1 MCIKVTVQ
9 NCTSNHERLISFW
22 HIKLFFSIDK
32 FWQLIPAN
40 HYNNYNPR
48 PALTQLTPANHHN
61 HYIPHPALTQL
72 TPANRHN
79 HYIPHPALTQLT
91 PANHYNPCPAL
102 TQLYPANYHNHYPIT
117 VWSHTSTH
125 HTISDT
131 LSPCTCTN
139 SSHYHCSLCISVT
152 ITTLSKRLSLS
163 DSRQSNRMYRQIIS
177 VLYKPYSLLGKS
189 VHQT

>member
-48 PALTQLTPANHHN
+48 PALTQL
-61 HYIPHPALTQL
+61 
-72 TPANRHN
+72 
-79 HYIPHPALTQLT
+79 
-91 PANHYNPCPAL
+91 
-102 TQLYPANYHNHYPIT
+102 YPANYHNHYPIT
-117 VWSHTSTH
+117 LWSHTSTP

-139 SSHYHCSLCISVT
+139 SSHYHRSLCISVT